1 VTSFRTIRTF
11 ICTPEIT
18 MRYVLMFVGAAVV
31 TYFLTI
37 GIRAFMAEQRAKSA
51 HPKPN
56 TPTEDKT
63 P

>member
-1 VTSFRTIRTF
+1 
-11 ICTPEIT
+11 

-37 GIRAFMAEQRAKSA
+37 GIRAFVAEQRAKSA

-56 TPTEDKT
+56 HSTEDTT